1 MLSLIASKLKSTSVR
16 GFYLLYSMK
25 LEHFTYEIEQ
35 QVEAAI
41 REDITDPRGIIP
53 SGDHSSMACLPVR
66 RNGSA
71 HLLVKSDGI
80 LSGVAVAEIVCQK
93 IDPKLRM
100 EIKIDDGAVIRR
112 GDVAFLLH
120 GDERSILQAER
131 LVLNYMQ
138 RMSGIATLTRQYVT
152 AIEGTHTKVLDT
164 RKTTPGLRAFEKW
177 AVRTGGG
184 HNHRFGLY
192 DMIMLKDNHI
202 DYCGGIRQ
210 AILAVQKYQLER
222 GLNLQVE
229 IETRS
234 LADVQEVMD
243 TGRVDRIMFD
253 NFTVEQVA
261 EALAIVGYKYETEVS
276 GGITLDTIRAYAE
289 TGPDYI
295 SVGALTHSSM
305 SLDLSL
311 KKI

>member
-16 GFYLLYSMK
+16 GFYLLYIMK

-164 RKTTPGLRAFEKW
+164 RKT
-177 AVRTGGG
+177 
-184 HNHRFGLY
+184 
-192 DMIMLKDNHI
+192 MLKDNHI

>member
-1 MLSLIASKLKSTSVR
+1 
-16 GFYLLYSMK
+16 MK
-25 LEHFTYEIEQ
+25 LEDFTDEIEQ
-35 QVEAAI
+35 QIEAAI

-53 SGDHSSMACLPVR
+53 PGDHTSMACLPVR

-93 IDPKLRM
+93 VDPALRM
-100 EIKIDDGAVIRR
+100 DIRIDDGAGVRR

-131 LVLNYMQ
+131 LILNYMQ

-192 DMIMLKDNHI
+192 DMIMIKDNHI
-202 DYCGGIRQ
+202 DYCGGIAA

-229 IETRS
+229 VETRT
-234 LADVQEVMD
+234 LDDVREVMD

-253 NFTVEQVA
+253 NFTVGQVD
-261 EALAIVGYKYETEVS
+261 EALQMVGYKYETEVS

-289 TGPDYI
+289 VGPDYI
-295 SVGALTHSSM
+295 SVGALTHSSK

-311 KKI
+311 KKV